1 MVMVSS
7 PNYVYSPACKPSAC
21 SEKEKEIPPE
31 PEIETIPPLN
41 GKVENLE
48 SRVGKL
54 GLLFPSNPL

>member
-7 PNYVYSPACKPSAC
+7 LSYDYSPACKPSAF
-21 SEKEKEIPPE
+21 SEKEIQPE

-54 GLLFPSNPL
+54 GLLFLWYLP

>member
-7 PNYVYSPACKPSAC
+7 PQGYVYSSACKSSAY
-21 SEKEKEIPPE
+21 SEKEIQPE

-54 GLLFPSNPL
+54 GLLSPWNPP